1 MTFLTSIGGGG
12 GSFSITSIEHNL
24 GSTPAFSGK
33 FTVIDAAVS
42 STSKIH
48 VWQRFDALTNKGTRA
63 DENEMDLIDCNA
75 VAGSGQFTVYWQT
88 KTLTAVS
95 KVVADGNTV
104 RSSISALTPYQDAS
118 ILKVSRIGKVKGNF
132 KFNYI
137 IS

>member
-12 GSFSITSIEHNL
+12 GSFSITSIEQNL